1 MFKHCKEGYTR
12 PEQGIHG
19 GTGFCGMK
27 SRCAATFSHG
37 NRASTK
43 RERAICSCIGF
54 YWFALIALAIP
65 TSSPFF
71 EVVGVAMAKKKV
83 ELLLRVLPGERAATR
98 LETTLRSQTR
108 DPGVM
113 FPFDGGS
120 PFSGPP
126 IEAPPFKGLWRPK
139 VSMVVTTVSHCFSEL
154 SWMERDST
162 TTAMALLRARLEGV
176 HGGQGVSKG

>member
-1 MFKHCKEGYTR
+1 MCRHLFSWKSGVDKES
-12 PEQGIHG
+12 E
-19 GTGFCGMK
+19 
-27 SRCAATFSHG
+27 S
-37 NRASTK
+37 
-43 RERAICSCIGF
+43 SCIGF

-65 TSSPFF
+65 TSSTFF
-71 EVVGVAMAKKKV
+71 KVVGVAMAKKKV

-113 FPFDGGS
+113 FLFDGGP
-120 PFSGPP
+120 PFYGPP
-126 IEAPPFKGLWRPK
+126 TEAPPFKGLWRPK

-162 TTAMALLRARLEGV
+162 TTATALLRACLEGV
-176 HGGQGVSKG
+176 HGGKGVSKG

>member
-1 MFKHCKEGYTR
+1 
-12 PEQGIHG
+12 
-19 GTGFCGMK
+19 MK

-43 RERAICSCIGF
+43 RESSCIGF

-65 TSSPFF
+65 TSSTFF
-71 EVVGVAMAKKKV
+71 EVVGVAMVKKKV

-113 FPFDGGS
+113 FQVDGGP
-120 PFSGPP
+120 PFCGPP
-126 IEAPPFKGLWRPK
+126 TEAPPFKGLWRPK

-162 TTAMALLRARLEGV
+162 TTATALLRACLEGV
-176 HGGQGVSKG
+176 HGGKGVSKG